1 MSNKKV
7 MDTVKMKII
16 IHPTYFPNI
25 FSFKTIINSTNILFE
40 VNDHYVK
47 QTLRN
52 RTSIHA
58 ANGKLNLSVPVKFSS
73 TKKEKYKDIRICYDS
88 NWQKIH
94 LKSIESA
101 YKNSPF
107 YDFFEDYF
115 INFYNKKEKFLV
127 DLNFSSIR
135 LIFEIL
141 EKELN
146 CNFTNEY
153 LEKYVDLSDY
163 RSLLT
168 NKNFNEKVNFK
179 NYTQVFQEKNGFIEN
194 LSSIDLIFNK
204 GLDFE
209 DFIKF

>member
-1 MSNKKV
+1 MK
-7 MDTVKMKII
+7 KMKII

-40 VNDHYVK
+40 VNDYYVK

-58 ANGKLNLSVPVKFSS
+58 ANGKLNLSVPVRFSS

-94 LKSIESA
+94 LKSIETA

-153 LEKYVDLSDY
+153 LEKYVDLTDY
-163 RSLLT
+163 RTLLT

>member
-1 MSNKKV
+1 
-7 MDTVKMKII
+7 MKII

-153 LEKYVDLSDY
+153 LEKYVDLTDY
-163 RSLLT
+163 RTLLT

>member
-1 MSNKKV
+1 
-7 MDTVKMKII
+7 MKII

-73 TKKEKYKDIRICYDS
+73 TKKEKYKDIKICYDS

-107 YDFFEDYF
+107 YDFFEDCF

-127 DLNFSSIR
+127 DLNYSSIR

-153 LEKYVDLSDY
+153 LEKYVDLTDY

-168 NKNFNEKVNFK
+168 NKNFNEKVDFK

>member
-1 MSNKKV
+1 
-7 MDTVKMKII
+7 MKII

-40 VNDHYVK
+40 VNDYYVK

-73 TKKEKYKDIRICYDS
+73 TKKERYKDIKICYDS

-153 LEKYVDLSDY
+153 LEKYVDLTDY

>member
-1 MSNKKV
+1 
-7 MDTVKMKII
+7 MKII

-153 LEKYVDLSDY
+153 LEKYVDLTDY

-179 NYTQVFQEKNGFIEN
+179 NYTQVFQEKNSFIEN

>member
-1 MSNKKV
+1 
-7 MDTVKMKII
+7 MKII

-52 RTSIHA
+52 RTSIHS

-73 TKKEKYKDIRICYDS
+73 TKKEKYKDIKICYDS

-146 CNFTNEY
+146 CNFTNKY
-153 LEKYVDLSDY
+153 LEKYVDLTDY

>member
-1 MSNKKV
+1 
-7 MDTVKMKII
+7 MKII

-73 TKKEKYKDIRICYDS
+73 TKKEKYKDIKICYDS

-146 CNFTNEY
+146 YNYTNQY
-153 LEKYVDLSDY
+153 LEKYVDLTDY

>member
-1 MSNKKV
+1 
-7 MDTVKMKII
+7 MKII

-25 FSFKTIINSTNILFE
+25 FLFKTIINSTNILFE

-73 TKKEKYKDIRICYDS
+73 TIKEKYKDIRICYDS

-146 CNFTNEY
+146 CNFTNKY
-153 LEKYVDLSDY
+153 LEKYVDLTDY
-163 RSLLT
+163 RTLLT

>member
-1 MSNKKV
+1 
-7 MDTVKMKII
+7 MKII

-73 TKKEKYKDIRICYDS
+73 TKKEKYKDIKICYDS

-127 DLNFSSIR
+127 DLNYSSIR

-153 LEKYVDLSDY
+153 LEKYVDLTDY
-163 RSLLT
+163 RILLT
-168 NKNFNEKVNFK
+168 NKNFNGKVDFK

>member
-1 MSNKKV
+1 
-7 MDTVKMKII
+7 MKII

-73 TKKEKYKDIRICYDS
+73 TKKEKYKDIKICYDS

-115 INFYNKKEKFLV
+115 INSYNKKEKFLV

-153 LEKYVDLSDY
+153 LEKYIDLTDY

-168 NKNFNEKVNFK
+168 NKNFNEKVDFK

>member
-1 MSNKKV
+1 
-7 MDTVKMKII
+7 MKII

-40 VNDHYVK
+40 VNDYYVK

-73 TKKEKYKDIRICYDS
+73 TKKEKYKDIKICYDS

-115 INFYNKKEKFLV
+115 INF
-127 DLNFSSIR
+127 SSIR

-153 LEKYVDLSDY
+153 LEKYVDLTDY

-168 NKNFNEKVNFK
+168 NKNFNEKVDFK

>member
-1 MSNKKV
+1 
-7 MDTVKMKII
+7 MKII

-25 FSFKTIINSTNILFE
+25 FLFKTIINSTNILFE

-58 ANGKLNLSVPVKFSS
+58 ANGKLDLSVPVKFSS
-73 TKKEKYKDIRICYDS
+73 TIKEKYKDIRICYDS

-153 LEKYVDLSDY
+153 LEKYIDLTDY

-168 NKNFNEKVNFK
+168 DKNLNEQINFK
-179 NYTQVFQEKNGFIEN
+179 NYTQVFLEKNGFIEN

-204 GLDFE
+204 GLDYK

>member
-1 MSNKKV
+1 
-7 MDTVKMKII
+7 MKII

-40 VNDHYVK
+40 VNDYYVK

-58 ANGKLNLSVPVKFSS
+58 ANGKLNLSVPVRFSS

-146 CNFTNEY
+146 CSFTNEY
-153 LEKYVDLSDY
+153 LEKYVDLTDY
-163 RSLLT
+163 RTLLT

-194 LSSIDLIFNK
+194 LSSIDLIFNR
-204 GLDFE
+204 
-209 DFIKF
+209 

>member
-1 MSNKKV
+1 
-7 MDTVKMKII
+7 MKII

-73 TKKEKYKDIRICYDS
+73 TKKEKYKDIKICYDS

-127 DLNFSSIR
+127 DLNYGSIR

-141 EKELN
+141 EKEFN

-153 LEKYVDLSDY
+153 LEKYVDLTDY

-168 NKNFNEKVNFK
+168 NKNFNEKVDFK

>member
-1 MSNKKV
+1 
-7 MDTVKMKII
+7 MKII

-40 VNDHYVK
+40 VNDYYVK

-58 ANGKLNLSVPVKFSS
+58 ANGKLNISVPVRFSS

-146 CNFTNEY
+146 CSFTNEY
-153 LEKYVDLSDY
+153 LEKYVDLTDY
-163 RSLLT
+163 RTLLT

>member
-1 MSNKKV
+1 
-7 MDTVKMKII
+7 MKTI

-25 FSFKTIINSTNILFE
+25 FAFKTIINSTNILFE

-153 LEKYVDLSDY
+153 LEKYADLTDY

>member
-1 MSNKKV
+1 
-7 MDTVKMKII
+7 MKII

-40 VNDHYVK
+40 VNDYYVK

-94 LKSIESA
+94 FKSIESA

-135 LIFEIL
+135 LIYEIL

-153 LEKYVDLSDY
+153 LEKYIDLTDY
-163 RSLLT
+163 RTLLT

>member
-1 MSNKKV
+1 
-7 MDTVKMKII
+7 MKII

-25 FSFKTIINSTNILFE
+25 FSFKTMINSTNILFE

-94 LKSIESA
+94 LKSIEIA

-153 LEKYVDLSDY
+153 LEKYVDLTDY

-168 NKNFNEKVNFK
+168 NKNFNEKVDFK

>member
-1 MSNKKV
+1 
-7 MDTVKMKII
+7 MKII

-73 TKKEKYKDIRICYDS
+73 TKKEKYKDIKICYDS

-146 CNFTNEY
+146 YNFTNEY
-153 LEKYVDLSDY
+153 LEKYVDLTDY

-168 NKNFNEKVNFK
+168 NKNFNEKVDFK